1 MRRGQATAALFA
13 RQYNL
18 TAEAQQ
24 LIERVIASK
33 AKEEGHI
40 HPLLSLNVTVP
51 GEPPRTASLDM
62 YEGDALAEVVGAFAA
77 QHKLSEAAT
86 VRLQRALLQQL
97 KDHRLAEPILELSVD
112 LGGARGSVPLA
123 LYEGELMEQVAA
135 EFAAAHGLTHV
146 ESEGVLALL
155 EEQLTTRGLLP
166 PLLFKLPVALEGSA
180 RVVQLSVHVGDDP
193 AVLAEAFVQRH
204 AAELWPAIE
213 STRLELQATIE
224 DNIRSWRENIAT
236 NPSSSLARN
245 ESAPAAGVGARTP
258 PEHIPEVVP
267 VDVNVGAGAASAA
280 AKLVKG
286 DL

>member
-1 MRRGQATAALFA
+1 MQATAALFA

-166 PLLFKLPVALEGSA
+166 PLLFKLPVALDEGSE

-236 NPSSSLARN
+236 NPSSLARN
-245 ESAPAAGVGARTP
+245 ESVPAAGVGVGARTP

-280 AKLVKG
+280 AKLAKG